1 MLPRVYDLSET
12 NRDSINM
19 VPAKLTLNLV
29 NKEFLHPSSS
39 AQTPTSGNVFQFSK
53 NSIYR
58 AYSGNESS
66 KFRLAKI
73 RPNVG
78 SLLILRLRAH
88 IGPVI
93 WAMCF

>member
-58 AYSGNESS
+58 AYYGNESF
-66 KFRLAKI
+66 KFIIVKYRKGYF
-73 RPNVG
+73 R
-78 SLLILRLRAH
+78 
-88 IGPVI
+88 
-93 WAMCF
+93 